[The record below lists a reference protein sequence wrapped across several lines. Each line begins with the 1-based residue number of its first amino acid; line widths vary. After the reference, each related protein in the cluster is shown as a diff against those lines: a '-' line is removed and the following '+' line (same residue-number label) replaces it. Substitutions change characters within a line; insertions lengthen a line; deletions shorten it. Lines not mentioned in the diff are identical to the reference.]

1 MRFWP
6 ALVRLLQGVQEV
18 SISASAPP
26 ALTLATAELKA
37 EGVVSSCP
45 LKAKAERRQLMKG
58 GGGGGGQ
65 GWGGGRDGRG
75 GGAEAGRMAAD
86 GRRGVVT
93 FGRRET
99 GDIKMGFGRAMAGS
113 RLG

>member
-26 ALTLATAELKA
+26 ALTLAMAELKA
-37 EGVVSSCP
+37 EGVVSRCP

-58 GGGGGGQ
+58 GAGGGGG
-65 GWGGGRDGRG
+65 GAGMGVGGGG
-75 GGAEAGRMAAD
+75 G
-86 GRRGVVT
+86 
-93 FGRRET
+93 
-99 GDIKMGFGRAMAGS
+99 
-113 RLG
+113 